1 MIGLNA
7 TVVVYTPNGTDGDY
21 TVIDR
26 ASLTCRMAVK
36 PVPMPT
42 GGTGGD
48 RVELAD
54 RRLLMWDA
62 AYAMP
67 DTARVKDA
75 ANVWWNVVPGTYT
88 PLTNLGTTVVYRRCE
103 VERVLT

>member
-7 TVVVYTPNGTDGDY
+7 TVAVYTPNGTDGDY
-21 TVIDR
+21 TVVAR

-36 PVPMPT
+36 PLPVVT

-67 DTARVKDA
+67 DTARILDSAGVY
-75 ANVWWNVVPGTYT
+75 WNVIPGTYT
-88 PLTNLGTTVVYRRCE
+88 PMTGFGTEAIYRRCE
-103 VERVLT
+103 VERVLS